1 MFQVKE
7 EEGDIQSFLHYNLA
21 VVLFR
26 NGQLSSSLKHLL
38 KAFIFIE
45 SMGEKH

>member
-1 MFQVKE
+1 
-7 EEGDIQSFLHYNLA
+7 
-21 VVLFR
+21 VLFR

-45 SMGEKH
+45 SMGEKHWCISKLGSRDFCAQSDRKI